1 MQIRRVVITGVG
13 AITPFGPG
21 VDRLIAALAAG
32 QSGISVLPAPAY
44 RNDNEAVPQIAGR
57 VTDIDVSTIA
67 RKHRRTMSP
76 MSLYAVLAA
85 QEALTQAQLPLEN
98 INNPRFGIIVG
109 STMGSVEAY
118 QSVFENYLPEH
129 RFDTVKTSAF
139 FKMMGHTVA
148 SNLAQMLG
156 VTGRV
161 MALSAAC
168 ASGAQSVGAAFEAI
182 ACGAQDIMLCG
193 GADELHPLTIATFD
207 LMSAASRHYNDRPEC
222 TPRPFDKDRD
232 GVVCSEGVGLLLLES
247 YDSAQQRGATILG
260 EVAGFTSASDTSSIA
275 SPAPEP
281 LLACMQSALASA
293 RLDISDVSYINAHA
307 TGTRSGDIAESQAI
321 RMLCQQH
328 IPVSSLK
335 GHLGHTMA
343 ASGAIELIACLA
355 MMQRNT
361 LFPTRNLVSPD
372 EQCQGIQH
380 VQSQL
385 STRVNTVI
393 KNSFALGGVISS
405 LVLRKL

>member
-13 AITPFGPG
+13 AITPFGCG
-21 VDRLIAALAAG
+21 VEPLIQALLDSK
-32 QSGISVLPAPAY
+32 SGITALPEPAY
-44 RNDNEAVPQIAGR
+44 RNDGEIVPQVAGR
-57 VTDIDVSTIA
+57 VTNIDISTIA

-85 QEALTQAQLPLEN
+85 QEALALAQLPPESLHS
-98 INNPRFGIIVG
+98 PRFGIIVG
-109 STMGSVEAY
+109 STMGSVAAY
-118 QSVFENYLPEH
+118 QSVFENYLPER
-129 RFDTVKTSAF
+129 RFDMVKSSAF

-168 ASGAQSVGAAFEAI
+168 ASGAQSVGSAFEAI
-182 ACGAQDIMLCG
+182 ANGAQDYMLCG

-207 LMSAASRHYNDRPEC
+207 LMSAASRHYNDRPES

-247 YDSAQQRGATILG
+247 YDSAQQRGAKILG
-260 EVAGFTSASDTSSIA
+260 EIAGFATASDTSSIA

-293 RLDISDVSYINAHA
+293 CLNVSDVSYINAHA
-307 TGTRSGDIAESQAI
+307 TGTRSGDVAESQAI
-321 RMLCQQH
+321 HMLCQQQ

-361 LFPTRNLVSPD
+361 LFPTLNLVSPD

-380 VQSQL
+380 VQSLL

-393 KNSFALGGVISS
+393 KNSFALGGLISS
-405 LVLRKL
+405 VVLRKL